1 MTIRTKSASA
11 DLGAGDLVG
20 APLGQRIR
28 HVDRYDASLLYA
40 LPRAPQRAALGIDD
54 ALPFTGVDVWTAY
67 ELTWLDPDGKPQV
80 ALATFEIPAESPSIV
95 ESKSMK
101 LYLGSF
107 AQTPLHG
114 MTDVAATIEHD
125 LSAACGARVGVT
137 LRGPSAFHA
146 QAIRELPGESLD
158 DLRVGCA
165 AYDVVPGVLAAN
177 GDVVDET
184 LTTQLFR
191 SVCPVT
197 AQPDIA
203 SLQISYRGPRIDRE
217 ALLRYLVSYR
227 CHAGFHEHCVERI
240 FMDVSARCHA
250 EKLSVLARFTRRGG
264 LDINP
269 FRTNAG
275 IANPDNVRTARQ

>member
-1 MTIRTKSASA
+1 
-11 DLGAGDLVG
+11 
-20 APLGQRIR
+20 
-28 HVDRYDASLLYA
+28 
-40 LPRAPQRAALGIDD
+40 
-54 ALPFTGVDVWTAY
+54 
-67 ELTWLDPDGKPQV
+67 
-80 ALATFEIPAESPSIV
+80 
-95 ESKSMK
+95 MK

-107 AQTPLHG
+107 AQTAFAG
-114 MTDVAATIEHD
+114 MTDITATIERD
-125 LSAACGARVGVT
+125 LSEACGVRVGVT
-137 LRGPSAFHA
+137 LRGPSAFGA

-158 DLRVGCA
+158 DLHVACN
-165 AYDVVPGVLAAN
+165 AYDVVPDVLAAN
-177 GDVVDET
+177 GDVVEET

-203 SLQISYRGPRIDRE
+203 SMQIGYRGPRIDRE

-240 FMDVSARCHA
+240 FMDISARCRA
-250 EKLSVLARFTRRGG
+250 QKLSVLARFTRRGG